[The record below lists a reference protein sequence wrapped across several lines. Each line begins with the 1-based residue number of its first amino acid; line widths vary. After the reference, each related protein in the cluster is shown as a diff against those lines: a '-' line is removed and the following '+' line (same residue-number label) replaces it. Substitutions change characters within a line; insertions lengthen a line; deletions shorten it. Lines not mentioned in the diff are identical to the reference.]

1 MYHPL
6 CPGGGGDIPALSDLT
21 VAPLNG
27 TWWALFVLTATAI
40 AGIWLVRG
48 RGRKST
54 KDNRRFLGWF
64 GAITLAY
71 LWGYKTLLSL
81 NPEFDFQFWNELPLQ
96 PCNLIAILAILAAAT
111 DWQVLKNFCLCAG
124 IPFAMVALLMP
135 VDGFS
140 QVPLLSVNAIGFYG
154 FHGMVLALSVSFA
167 TLGVC
172 RSRLR
177 DIPGTAALLVGLGT
191 AVHGVNVLLRA
202 TVFGGANYFYTFG
215 LEGNVVLEGLWA
227 LLPMP
232 LVYELPLLLVLI
244 AVCLAT
250 TLLARLAE
258 GRRRQ
263 NC

>member
-1 MYHPL
+1 MKNRV
-6 CPGGGGDIPALSDLT
+6 T
-21 VAPLNG
+21 V
-27 TWWALFVLTATAI
+27 TI
-40 AGIWLVRG
+40 AGQEYTLVG
-48 RGRKST
+48 TEEASYTEKVAAHVDAKVEEVLS
-54 KDNRRFLGWF
+54 
-64 GAITLAY
+64 GAHV
-71 LWGYKTLLSL
+71 SL
-81 NPEFDFQFWNELPLQ
+81 VDG
-96 PCNLIAILAILAAAT
+96 AILAAAT

-140 QVPLLSVNAIGFYG
+140 QVPLFSVNAIGFYG

>member
-1 MYHPL
+1 M
-6 CPGGGGDIPALSDLT
+6 S
-21 VAPLNG
+21 
-27 TWWALFVLTATAI
+27 F
-40 AGIWLVRG
+40 
-48 RGRKST
+48 
-54 KDNRRFLGWF
+54 
-64 GAITLAY
+64 
-71 LWGYKTLLSL
+71 

-140 QVPLLSVNAIGFYG
+140 QVPLFSVNAIGFYG

-250 TLLARLAE
+250 TLLARLGE

>member
-27 TWWALFVLTATAI
+27 TWWALIALTATAI

-54 KDNRRFLGWF
+54 KDNRRFL
-64 GAITLAY
+64 
-71 LWGYKTLLSL
+71 LSF

-140 QVPLLSVNAIGFYG
+140 QVPLFSVNAIGFYG

-227 LLPMP
+227 LLPVP

-244 AVCLAT
+244 AVCLVM

-258 GRRRQ
+258 GRRKQ